1 MTIPTGGRLYCEGRG
16 RFMLHTERLI
26 LEPLEPGHAA
36 DLFVGLCD
44 ARLYGFID
52 GGPPESVDSLRERY
66 RQLAERRSPDGQEI
80 WLNWA
85 IRTVT
90 EGRYLGFVQSTVECE
105 RNATIAYLL
114 FHNAWGNGYGREA
127 VSAMLTHIVEQYSVA
142 TIRAHVHPAN
152 LPSIALLNALGFQ
165 RVVTPINVGRNA
177 AADPSEV
184 EFLLSTENRTLGSKP
199 LA

>member
-1 MTIPTGGRLYCEGRG
+1 
-16 RFMLHTERLI
+16 MLHTERLI

-85 IRTVT
+85 IRTAA
-90 EGRYLGFVQSTVECE
+90 ERRYLGFVQSTVERE
-105 RNATIAYLL
+105 RNAMIAYML
-114 FHNAWGNGYGREA
+114 FHSAWGNGYGREA

-142 TIRAHVHPAN
+142 TIRAHAHPAN

-165 RVVTPINVGRNA
+165 RVVTPTNVRRNA
-177 AADPSEV
+177 TADPSEV
-184 EFLLSTENRTLGSKP
+184 EFLINLGSKS
-199 LA
+199 LAKAVDGDTPTSAALGPGD